1 MPTRLL
7 ISVAAAA
14 AAVAA
19 LVVSPTAAQAADPLD
34 YDPLDY
40 VALGDSAAAGPLIP
54 NQNPNLPCLRSTNN
68 WAQTT
73 AKAIGAS
80 LTDVSCSGAKTSDM
94 AGRQFGY
101 NTPQYDALKP
111 DTDLVTVTI
120 GANDLDL
127 GTFVPGCLRTPPPF
141 GISCKS
147 IAYAGAGGKDPFI
160 AKISAMRGNVAT
172 VLDTIEGKSPDADI
186 VVVGYGRYYRAGGCY
201 WTDPVWPGDA
211 DYIQSVFTRL
221 NDTLRDLAAE
231 RGFEYVDSEALF
243 KGHDIC
249 APASARWMEGLVP
262 TTIAAPYHANRAGHD
277 ATAGAL
283 VELVG

>member
-1 MPTRLL
+1 MLL
-7 ISVAAAA
+7 RRIVSIASSAAAA
-14 AAVAA
+14 AALATVA
-19 LVVSPTAAQAADPLD
+19 VSTPAHATDPF
-34 YDPLDY
+34 DY

-68 WAQTT
+68 WAQST

-80 LTDVSCSGAKTSDM
+80 LTDVSCAGAKTSDM
-94 AGRQFGY
+94 AGHQFGY
-101 NTPQYDALKP
+101 NTPQYDALRP
-111 DTDLVTVTI
+111 DTDLVTITI

-147 IAYAGAGGKDPFI
+147 IAYAGAGGKDPFV
-160 AKISAMRGNVAT
+160 AKIAAMRTNVAT
-172 VLDTIEGKSPDADI
+172 VLDTIEDRSPDAEI

-221 NDTLRDLAAE
+221 NNTLRDLATE
-231 RGFEYVDSEALF
+231 RGFDYVDSEALF

-283 VELVG
+283 VGLVG

>member
-1 MPTRLL
+1 MPTRRLLPL
-7 ISVAAAA
+7 ISAA

-19 LVVSPTAAQAADPLD
+19 LVAPPTAAHAAGPI
-34 YDPLDY
+34 DY

-101 NTPQYDALKP
+101 NTPQYDALEP
-111 DTDLVTVTI
+111 DTDLVTITL

-160 AKISAMRGNVAT
+160 AKIAAMRTNVAT
-172 VLDTIEGKSPDADI
+172 VLDTIEDKSPAADI

-221 NDTLRDLAAE
+221 NNTLRDLAAE
-231 RGFEYVDSEALF
+231 RGFDYVDSEALF
-243 KGHDIC
+243 ARHDIC
-249 APASARWMEGLVP
+249 AAASARWMEGLVP